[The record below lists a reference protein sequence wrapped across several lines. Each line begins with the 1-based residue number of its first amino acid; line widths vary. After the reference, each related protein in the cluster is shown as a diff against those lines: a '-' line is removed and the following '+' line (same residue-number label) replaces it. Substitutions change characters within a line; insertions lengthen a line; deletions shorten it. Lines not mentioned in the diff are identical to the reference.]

1 MSDVCPST
9 FSFPDSNLKTL
20 CPIEFKLDGEIDHH
34 SKVVIGVIP
43 LQSFLYFYF
52 FLSVYNL
59 ANNDNKGRCT
69 YGLLQE
75 KIQCL

>member
-1 MSDVCPST
+1 M
-9 FSFPDSNLKTL
+9 L
-20 CPIEFKLDGEIDHH
+20 CSIEFKLDREIDHH
-34 SKVVIGVIP
+34 SKVPFEIGVIP

-69 YGLLQE
+69 YGLL
-75 KIQCL
+75 KKNTVLIDILDNSKGTV